1 MNADPRAA
9 RGMSL
14 PALLLAIAALAGC
27 AGTGVPTGAADPA
40 FWLEGSYGGFGG
52 VSRAEVLES
61 LRREAAG
68 RCQGVP
74 VTLLSEADGLPE
86 GVGRTRRLRLQF
98 RCAN

>member
-1 MNADPRAA
+1 MNPDPRPSC
-9 RGMSL
+9 RTIL
-14 PALLLAIAALAGC
+14 PVFLLTIAALAGC
-27 AGTGVPTGAADPA
+27 AGSGVPTGAADPA

-52 VSRAEVLES
+52 VSRAEALET

-68 RCQGVP
+68 RCQGAPFAIV
-74 VTLLSEADGLPE
+74 SETDGLPE